1 MAVAACCILLLLLH
15 SHNHRFD
22 KAHHVGP
29 KAMNRTASICR
40 GHRYFCSDLIS
51 LSNLEYIIAS
61 VSLLLQLCLAW
72 LKPYMG
78 RWNSR
83 PSDSEL
89 FIHTVYT
96 CLYYQRMPPLSCIKH
111 PGPLPKA
118 RNTTVPGGNLEAQFP
133 NHMSIRPSGAGAAFI
148 ASTSCRIRAACSIA
162 CGRWGRSDVQPFL
175 IMPLN
180 DQSVK
185 CVAVD
190 HFHDSVLADVP
201 FCSRKVNKWFRERG
215 WSGMRWPYS
224 SPKRDWRA
232 PWCRLHVKMYE
243 VWNAPSLSEVIS
255 GTKSLS
261 FCIKWALV
269 WAADMSGHLLD
280 LHFQLPLASAQNS
293 SIYGT
298 VAVQRDVLPS
308 AERSIP

>member
-1 MAVAACCILLLLLH
+1 MDDSDSEREAPKRASLVGMLPLMAVAACCILLLLLH

-96 CLYYQRMPPLSCIKH
+96 CLYYQRMPTIVYCIKH

-118 RNTTVPGGNLEAQFP
+118 RNTTVSRWQSWS
-133 NHMSIRPSGAGAAFI
+133 SIS
-148 ASTSCRIRAACSIA
+148 
-162 CGRWGRSDVQPFL
+162 
-175 IMPLN
+175 
-180 DQSVK
+180 QSHVHK
-185 CVAVD
+185 A
-190 HFHDSVLADVP
+190 
-201 FCSRKVNKWFRERG
+201 K
-215 WSGMRWPYS
+215 
-224 SPKRDWRA
+224 
-232 PWCRLHVKMYE
+232 WCRGSLHRQHFLQNQSSLQHCLWQVGTI
-243 VWNAPSLSEVIS
+243 WCSAP
-255 GTKSLS
+255 
-261 FCIKWALV
+261 F
-269 WAADMSGHLLD
+269 
-280 LHFQLPLASAQNS
+280 S
-293 SIYGT
+293 SCPWMIN
-298 VAVQRDVLPS
+298 Q
-308 AERSIP
+308 